1 MALLAAH
8 APPAP
13 DHEAATSAGAAA
25 GVAAPTELAELCCT
39 VVVVFLAA
47 FMWRWWRHHSAYEA
61 EQHARGAG
69 GLLALAPS
77 PLPSPRQREP
87 RRVQRSASFG
97 ARWGDSG
104 DDGGGSAERAAP
116 LGRRRSSATDAQ
128 QQRRERHA
136 QLMGLL
142 ATAEGQEQSDDRST
156 HAHALGQQGGHGALA
171 HRGSLDHAYQNAPT
185 LNPAF
190 FVSER
195 SQSDSSASL
204 DFGDTA
210 ASPGAGHPYSMGGG
224 APMVGSRPASSGS
237 RYAAQLLK
245 RRGSTAAGS
254 VSPVSRTHSAASQIS
269 RTRSGGSTP
278 GVSRT
283 TSHAS
288 QMASQTSREP
298 SGLDRHF
305 EAE

>member
-1 MALLAAH
+1 MVASPGAH
-8 APPAP
+8 APLSAP
-13 DHEAATSAGAAA
+13 DHAAAASAGAAA

-87 RRVQRSASFG
+87 RREQRSASFG

-142 ATAEGQEQSDDRST
+142 LSARSECESPPDGQGLQDDRPLPANIST
-156 HAHALGQQGGHGALA
+156 SDTSLLDNRDQRVFSPLPGPRPVRVFSTAPAGAFPRL
-171 HRGSLDHAYQNAPT
+171 
-185 LNPAF
+185 
-190 FVSER
+190 
-195 SQSDSSASL
+195 
-204 DFGDTA
+204 
-210 ASPGAGHPYSMGGG
+210 
-224 APMVGSRPASSGS
+224 ASSGS
-237 RYAAQLLK
+237 RYAAQILK
-245 RRGSTAAGS
+245 RRGGSTSAGPS
-254 VSPVSRTHSAASQIS
+254 PVSPVSQSHSAGSPHDLGS
-269 RTRSGGSTP
+269 RSPSLDL
-278 GVSRT
+278 
-283 TSHAS
+283 A
-288 QMASQTSREP
+288 EP
-298 SGLDRHF
+298 RGP
-305 EAE
+305 EAIRYLGAA

>member
-1 MALLAAH
+1 MTLDLRRCWH
-8 APPAP
+8 DP
-13 DHEAATSAGAAA
+13 EA
-25 GVAAPTELAELCCT
+25 
-39 VVVVFLAA
+39 
-47 FMWRWWRHHSAYEA
+47 
-61 EQHARGAG
+61 
-69 GLLALAPS
+69 
-77 PLPSPRQREP
+77 PRQREP
-87 RRVQRSASFG
+87 RREQRSASFG

-269 RTRSGGSTP
+269 RTRSGSSTP
-278 GVSRT
+278 GISRT

-288 QMASQTSREP
+288 QAAPPQFLLEP
-298 SGLDRHF
+298 SALGQHL
-305 EAE
+305 ESE